1 MPWSWPIMA
10 AIFVQVD
17 LPLWFLAS
25 LALERS
31 SSYASF
37 YTKAAAFALFFIL
50 IFFAGRW
57 DLVGVWLRYGLIPG
71 FVLAFVIGRHRCR
84 GSPRWPRPN
93 LRSLGGTALNL
104 LVAAVFAVPLWQIL
118 TDTSCS
124 ERASDLAFP
133 IRDVDWYV
141 GQGGGVPVLNYHA
154 AVRAQAYALDIVALN
169 GFGTRA
175 DGLQP
180 ADLEDYAI
188 YGEAVVAP
196 CSGGVASTHDG
207 LPDLAPAERDPDNPA
222 GNHVVIVCQGA
233 TIVLAHLKPG
243 SIAVAPGEEVEAR
256 APIGAVGNS
265 GNTDEPHLHIHA
277 VRGTADGGALGDR
290 AEPVPMRF
298 DGRCLVRNASGS
310 S

>member
-180 ADLEDYAI
+180 ADLEDLWGSCRRTLQRGRRQHARRTA
-188 YGEAVVAP
+188 GPRARRARSRQSCRQP
-196 CSGGVASTHDG
+196 RRHRLPGRHDRSGS
-207 LPDLAPAERDPDNPA
+207 P
-222 GNHVVIVCQGA
+222 Q
-233 TIVLAHLKPG
+233 
-243 SIAVAPGEEVEAR
+243 AR
-256 APIGAVGNS
+256 Q
-265 GNTDEPHLHIHA
+265 H
-277 VRGTADGGALGDR
+277 RGGAWRGGRGARPDR
-290 AEPVPMRF
+290 R
-298 DGRCLVRNASGS
+298 RRQQRQHR
-310 S
+310 